1 MNIVDYVILGIVGIS
16 ILFGLYRGFI
26 SSVLNTGGCLLSFGL
41 SFYFTP
47 KLANIVQG
55 NVSLQ
60 ETLSHYTDISSRLGD
75 LDLALTN
82 VRELGRE
89 KITEVISR
97 VSLPEPL
104 AQLLE
109 SNLVNQVYAGEIS
122 VQTVQDYISQTI
134 LSACINILCFLVCF
148 VVLYVVIAIVVNL
161 LKAVFRFPV
170 LKQLDGLAGGAF
182 GLLRG
187 ALICYVLMAL
197 VPMVETMVPIDMVT
211 DLIAES
217 TLAPIF
223 NNGNLILAIINGK
236 L

>member
-16 ILFGLYRGFI
+16 IIFGLYRGFI

-47 KLANIVQG
+47 KLAGIVQG

-82 VRELGRE
+82 VRELGLD
-89 KITEVISR
+89 KISEIISR

-109 SNLVNQVYAGEIS
+109 SNLANQVYAGQAS
-122 VQTVQDYISQTI
+122 VQTVQDYLSQTI
-134 LSACINILCFLVCF
+134 LSACISIICFIVCF
-148 VVLYVVIAIVVNL
+148 AVIYLVIAIVVNL
-161 LKAVFRFPV
+161 LKAVFRFPI

-187 ALICYVLMAL
+187 ALICYVVMAV

-211 DLIAES
+211 ELIDES
-217 TLAPIF
+217 MLAPVF
-223 NNGNLILAIINGK
+223 NNGNMILAIINGK

>member
-16 ILFGLYRGFI
+16 IIFGLYRGFI

-47 KLANIVQG
+47 KLAGIVQG

-75 LDLALTN
+75 LDLAMTN
-82 VRELGRE
+82 VRELGLD
-89 KITEVISR
+89 KISEIISR

-109 SNLVNQVYAGEIS
+109 SNLANQVYAGQAS
-122 VQTVQDYISQTI
+122 VQTVQDYLSQTI
-134 LSACINILCFLVCF
+134 LSACISIICFIVCF
-148 VVLYVVIAIVVNL
+148 AVIYLVIAIVVNL
-161 LKAVFRFPV
+161 LKAVFRFPI

-187 ALICYVLMAL
+187 ALICYVVMAV

-211 DLIAES
+211 ELIDES
-217 TLAPIF
+217 MLAPVF
-223 NNGNLILAIINGK
+223 NNGNMILAIINGK

>member
-1 MNIVDYVILGIVGIS
+1 MNIVDYVILAIVGIS
-16 ILFGLYRGFI
+16 IIFGLYRGFI

-47 KLANIVQG
+47 KLAGIVQG

-82 VRELGRE
+82 VRELGLD
-89 KITEVISR
+89 KISEIISR

-109 SNLVNQVYAGEIS
+109 SNLANQVYAGQAS
-122 VQTVQDYISQTI
+122 VQTVQDYLSQTI
-134 LSACINILCFLVCF
+134 LSACISIICFIVCF
-148 VVLYVVIAIVVNL
+148 AVIYLVIAIVVNL
-161 LKAVFRFPV
+161 LKAVFRFPI

-187 ALICYVLMAL
+187 ALICYVVMAV

-211 DLIAES
+211 ELIDES
-217 TLAPIF
+217 MLAPVF
-223 NNGNLILAIINGK
+223 NNGNMILAIINGK